1 MTVNKRLISRS
12 CFNRTFMELKEK
24 SIKIIFVTNFGFN
37 RTFMELKERFGMLIL
52 PMVGFQSHL
61 YGIERLF
68 IPIIFGFVV
77 CFNRT
82 FMELKVCLL
91 CHLIIVVMFQ
101 SHLYGIESSNVI
113 SGRSRL

>member
-61 YGIERLF
+61 YGIERYHYITF
-68 IPIIFGFVV
+68 TFRAWS
-77 CFNRT
+77 FNRT
-82 FMELKVCLL
+82 FMELKV
-91 CHLIIVVMFQ
+91 
-101 SHLYGIESSNVI
+101 
-113 SGRSRL
+113 